1 MTFRIITFT
10 CLLTLGGFLL
20 GCQSDVPAEE
30 ELQAQTMP
38 ENIDFNWHI
47 KPILSDR
54 CFACHGPDEAAREA
68 GLALHTEEGAFAA
81 LGKMQD
87 HYAIV
92 PGDAGASTLVSRIY
106 SDDPTEVMPPPESN
120 LTLSEY
126 EKEILQKW
134 IEQGAEWKRHWAF
147 IPPEKSALPDVA
159 QEDRVRNALDRF
171 IIAEQEKR
179 GYQLAAPADKEKLLR
194 RLSYALRGIPPS
206 VAELD
211 TFLADDAPGAYER
224 MVDQYLTSDAHAERM
239 AQWWM
244 DVARYA
250 DTHGYQDDFERVM
263 WPWRDWVIHAFRQ
276 NLPYDTFI
284 TWQLAGDLLS
294 EPTLEQRIAT
304 GFNRNHKIT
313 AEGGVIDEEYRVEY
327 VADRVQTVG
336 TSLLGLT
343 MECARCHDHKYDP
356 ISQEDF
362 YSTFAFF
369 NSVPEKGYVPELY
382 DDFRYAPR
390 PAITLTEQQISE
402 ITTFI
407 NNRDSLPKIELMVME
422 DTPEPRAAY
431 ILERGKYD
439 QHGKQVYPAP
449 PGMILPMEADA
460 QNNRLDFAE
469 WLFAEE
475 NPLTARVAVNQLWQL
490 MFGRGIVATPYDFGN
505 QGALP
510 THPEL
515 LDYLAVTFH
524 EEGWDIRKMLKLMVT
539 SAAFRQTTV
548 TPDALLERDPE
559 NRWLARASR
568 LRLNAEMIRDQ
579 ALTAS
584 GLLHPEVGGPSVK
597 PYQPDGLWAETTGG
611 GGGSTASYEMDTGV
625 DQYRRSL
632 YTFWKRTVPPP
643 DMLIFDAPT
652 RDLCT
657 VERQETNTPLQALML
672 LNNPQII
679 EASKALAHRAWQLP
693 DTDPQERI
701 AWMFRRVTS
710 SHPQAEELDILV
722 DYFAEEYQ
730 RYQDN
735 PQAAEA
741 YLATGNY
748 QLPKDA
754 PSTELAAYALVANT
768 IFNLD
773 EAITR
778 G

>member
-1 MTFRIITFT
+1 MPYRI
-10 CLLTLGGFLL
+10 LYFLL
-20 GCQSDVPAEE
+20 FGLLLAGCQAETPQGGE
-30 ELQAQTMP
+30 MVQRQAMP
-38 ENIDFNWHI
+38 ETIDFNWHI

-68 GLALHTEEGAFAA
+68 GLGLHTEEGAFAA
-81 LGKMQD
+81 LGDMQD

-92 PGDAGASTLVSRIY
+92 PGDAGASTLMSRIY
-106 SDDPTEVMPPPESN
+106 SDDPSEVMPPPESN
-120 LTLSEY
+120 LTLTDY
-126 EKEILQKW
+126 EKELLQKW
-134 IEQGAEWKRHWAF
+134 IAQGAEWKRHWAF
-147 IPPEKSALPDVA
+147 IAPEKPVPPQVQ
-159 QEDRVRNALDRF
+159 QEKRVHNAIDRF
-171 IIAEQEKR
+171 VAAAQEKR
-179 GYQLAAPADKEKLLR
+179 GYQLAAEADKEKLLR
-194 RLSYALRGIPPS
+194 RLSFTLRGIPPS
-206 VAELD
+206 VEELNA
-211 TFLADDAPGAYER
+211 FLADDSPEAYER
-224 MVDQYLTSDAHAERM
+224 MVDQFLDSDAHAERM

-244 DVARYA
+244 DIARYA

-284 TWQLAGDLLS
+284 TWQLAGDLLP

-369 NSVPEKGYVPELY
+369 NSVPEKGYVPQLY

-390 PAITLTEQQISE
+390 PAITLTDEE
-402 ITTFI
+402 IENIATFI

-422 DTPEPRAAY
+422 DMSEPRPSY

-439 QHGKQVYPAP
+439 AHGKPVQPAP
-449 PGMILPMEADA
+449 PATIMPMEVRPD
-460 QNNRLDFAE
+460 NNRLDFAQ
-469 WLFAEE
+469 WLFAAA

-510 THPEL
+510 THPAL
-515 LDYLAVTFH
+515 LDYLAVTFQ
-524 EEGWDIRKMLKLMVT
+524 EEEWDIRAMLKHMVM
-539 SAAFRQTTV
+539 SATFRQTTV
-548 TPDALLERDPE
+548 APNELLESDPE
-559 NRWLARASR
+559 NQWLARASR

-579 ALTAS
+579 ALAAS
-584 GLLHPEVGGPSVK
+584 GLLHTEVGGPSVK
-597 PYQPDGLWAETTGG
+597 PYQPEGLWAETTGG
-611 GGGSTASYEMDTGV
+611 GGGSTARYEMDSGV

-679 EASKALAHRAWQLP
+679 EASKALAYRAWSLE
-693 DTDPQERI
+693 DTDPQARI
-701 AWMFRRVTS
+701 SWMFRRVTS
-710 SHPQAEELDILV
+710 AQPNEEELAVLL
-722 DYFAEEYQ
+722 DYFAEEQQ
-730 RYQDN
+730 RYRNN
-735 PQAAEA
+735 PEAAAA
-741 YLATGNY
+741 YLGTGNY
-748 QLPKDA
+748 QLPEDA
-754 PSTELAAYALVANT
+754 PVTELAAYALVANT